1 MNLKLTDEQKM
12 IQSGAARYLDEHAT
26 REAVRAIIEGPT
38 LWDEKL
44 WTGIAQEMGWCS
56 MAIAED
62 DGGLGLGLP
71 ELALIAAEIGKRLAP
86 VPFFST
92 VGLAAPVLARA
103 ATAEARQEYLP
114 RIAAG
119 ELKVTVAVPALGK
132 VDPLSGISVRA
143 VAETDGYRLTG
154 SVAMVMDLPLADLVI
169 VPALTENNEV
179 ALFAL
184 AADSGYSN
192 TVLKTMDETR
202 PMGRLDLDGVVV
214 GRGARIDDPN
224 AAGLSRAFDEAVLVL
239 AAEQVGAAEG
249 CFDLLMAYI
258 TERVQFG
265 RSIASFQAI
274 KHRCADLLVRIG
286 TARSMVAGAAVSGD
300 GAEASAAHALA
311 SEVLFSCASEAIQ
324 LHGGVGFTWEYD
336 AHFFFKRAQASAQW
350 FGPPAAHFEKLAT
363 RLFEAGL
370 ETQEQPEIADDF
382 RQSVANWMDENLRG
396 AFEPLR
402 FRGGAGDGDALP
414 ELRKDWERAL
424 AKGGWIGLGWPKAQG
439 GRELSVAEQVIFYE
453 EYARAGGPGRMGH
466 IGEGLIGPTL
476 LAFGTDEQKA
486 RLLPGILNGTQ
497 FWVQGY
503 SEPSAGSDL
512 GNIRTKARRDPA
524 TGDWLVTGQKIWTSL
539 AHMSDWIFVLARC
552 EEGSV
557 GRNGLIFLLMP
568 LTQDGVTIHPIR
580 QINGGAEFN
589 SVFFDEAR
597 AKPADVV
604 GQPGEGWR
612 IAMALLGF
620 ERGISTLGQQM
631 GFAQELDLVVD
642 LARENGAEAD
652 AAIRQ
657 RIGRAWAGLQAMR
670 YGALRILGQI
680 EDGTAG
686 KDALGYKYEWSNWHR
701 DLGELAMDVLG
712 ADGNIVADDPRRE
725 RLQQLFLFS
734 RSETIYGGT
743 NEIQLNIIA
752 EQGLGM
758 PREPRGSL
766 LG

>member
-26 REAVRAIIEGPT
+26 REAVRAIIEGPE
-38 LWDEKL
+38 LWDEPL

-71 ELALIAAEIGKRLAP
+71 ELTMIAIEIGKHLAP

-92 VGLAAPVLARA
+92 VGFAAPVLTHA
-103 ATAEARQEYLP
+103 AHAQARQDYLP
-114 RIAAG
+114 GIAAG
-119 ELKVTVAVPALGK
+119 EIKASVAVPSLGGI
-132 VDPLSGISVRA
+132 DPLQNISVRA
-143 VAETDGYRLTG
+143 IAEADGYRLTG
-154 SVAMVMDLPLADLVI
+154 TVPLVLDLPLADLVL
-169 VPALTENNEV
+169 VLALTESAEV

-184 AADSGYSN
+184 TQESGYSA
-192 TVLKTMDETR
+192 TTLKTMDETR
-202 PMGRLDLDGVVV
+202 PVGKLSLDGVFV
-214 GRGARIDDPN
+214 GADARIDAPN
-224 AAGLSRAFDEAVLVL
+224 TNGLSRAFDEAVLVL

-258 TERVQFG
+258 SERVQFG

-274 KHRCADLLVRIG
+274 KHRCADLLVRIA
-286 TARSMVAGAAVSGD
+286 TARSMVAGAAVSGS

-350 FGPPAAHFEKLAT
+350 FGAPAGHYEKLAA
-363 RLFEAGL
+363 RLFDTTA
-370 ETQEQPEIADDF
+370 EQPEQTETVDDF
-382 RQSVANWMDENLRG
+382 GQSVARWMAENLRG
-396 AFEPLR
+396 EFEPLR

-414 ELRKDWERAL
+414 ELRKQWERAL
-424 AKGGWIGLGWPKAQG
+424 AAGGWTGLGWPKAQG
-439 GRELSVAEQVIFYE
+439 GRELSVAEQVVFHE

-476 LAFGTDEQKA
+476 LAFGTEDQKA
-486 RLLPGILNGTQ
+486 RFLPGILDGTQ

-512 GNIRTKARRDPA
+512 GNIRTRARRDPA

-557 GRNGLIFLLMP
+557 GRNGLIFLLLP
-568 LTQDGVTIHPIR
+568 LKQAGVTIHPIR

-589 SVFFDEAR
+589 SVFFDDAR
-597 AKPADVV
+597 ASAADVV
-604 GQPGEGWR
+604 GQPGEGWK

-631 GFAQELDLVVD
+631 GFAQELDLVVE
-642 LARENGAEAD
+642 LARENGAHAD
-652 AAIRQ
+652 PAIRQ

-701 DLGELAMDVLG
+701 ALGELAMDVLG
-712 ADGNIVADDPRRE
+712 ADGNIIADDPRRE
-725 RLQQLFLFS
+725 RLQQMFLFS

-758 PREPRGSL
+758 PREPRGTL
-766 LG
+766 AG